1 MPGFFCINTCVNIL
15 KDIVLAILEWVT
27 GLSREDKKASDAD
40 KTPKELKDK
49 WRERILEVE
58 RKSKD
63 ETTSQNL
70 SSSGD

>member
-1 MPGFFCINTCVNIL
+1 MAWL
-15 KDIVLAILEWVT
+15 KELILAILEWLT

-40 KTPKELKDK
+40 KTPEELKNK

-70 SSSGD
+70 SSTGD

>member
-1 MPGFFCINTCVNIL
+1 MAWL
-15 KDIVLAILEWVT
+15 KELILAILEWLT

-40 KTPKELKDK
+40 NVPKELKDK
-49 WRERILEVE
+49 WRERIIEAE
-58 RKSKD
+58 KKSKD

>member
-1 MPGFFCINTCVNIL
+1 MALL
-15 KDIVLAILEWVT
+15 KELILAILEWLT

-40 KTPKELKDK
+40 NVPKELKDK
-49 WRERILEVE
+49 WRERIIEAE
-58 RKSKD
+58 KKSKD

>member
-1 MPGFFCINTCVNIL
+1 MWLKNI
-15 KDIVLAILEWVT
+15 ILAILEWLT

-40 KTPKELKDK
+40 KTPEELKNK
-49 WRERILEVE
+49 WRERIIEAE
-58 RKSKD
+58 KKSKD